1 MEPIRNDIRFCFMQ
15 EKQQDG
21 TNLHKLY
28 VYDSIRAR
36 GPFNWETWQYEASE
50 TSAKYFRDRLNEIPT
65 GEPIE
70 LHVNSQGG
78 EVGEGVTIFNLLKQ
92 KREAGS
98 HITAYVDGTA
108 YSVAMDIVMA
118 ANDIHMGL
126 GTTMFLHNPWMYC
139 SGNAEQLR
147 NYADQLDSLAAASLQ
162 LYLARSGGKI
172 SQEELKD
179 MMDKET
185 MLDPETCLKYGFC
198 DVIDTFRAE
207 AEEDDPEDDPEE
219 VMQELR
225 RVRNEL
231 FRQQEVIRML
241 QGLKKDAEPEETGNQ
256 ETMKTIAGTFLAAMK
271 NMHREV
277 RK

>member
-231 FRQQEVIRML
+231 FRQQEVNRML

-256 ETMKTIAGTFLAAMK
+256 ESMKTIAGTFLAAMK